1 VALPLSLVTPI
12 QMIGVVLPESD
23 LKIAEEFF
31 ELFKT
36 PWEQAVPRRKYPVVL
51 STSGLTGDFEAD
63 LFLVYGSGQVSGD
76 REAGFSLDQSNGPAD
91 ISWGATQVPIYGRH
105 ATFGAATGN
114 ATLMS
119 DRRAADYRA
128 RVATRNI
135 WRIGYDLFEE
145 TRHLLTNGQPA
156 NRASTP
162 TLELHIALLRHMLLE
177 SGIAFLEVPPRP
189 EGSDFICCLTHDV
202 DFFGIRRHKFDRTL
216 AGFVGRASFKTLA
229 DLIRGRRRAVQAARN
244 WMALLSLPFV
254 FLKMAPDFWRPFDDY
269 ARAENG
275 SRSTFFLVPFK
286 GQPGLAPD
294 GTVHSTR
301 AVPYGMRDIR
311 EEMSQAASRGSEL
324 AVHGID
330 AWRDADAGRR
340 EMRELASTTGPQ
352 PAGVRMHWLYFA
364 PESPRQLEAAGFNYD
379 STWGYND
386 AVGYRPGT
394 SQVFRLPETKAL
406 MELPLSIMDSA
417 LFYPTRMNRSEP
429 DAMLECRQ
437 IVDNARRFGGTVVIN
452 WHDRSLAPER
462 LWDRPYKQLLDEVG
476 KGDRAWFATGAEAV
490 DWFRW
495 RRSTRFTWD
504 TNSRVVTVTAPA
516 ARQGTP
522 AGRLRIS
529 RPAGTNAPV
538 LEERR
543 LDGEHA
549 IGVQL

>member
-1 VALPLSLVTPI
+1 
-12 QMIGVVLPESD
+12 MIGVVLRESD

-51 STSGLTGDFEAD
+51 STGGHIEDFEAD
-63 LFLVYGSGQVSGD
+63 LFLVYGSGQASVD
-76 REAGFSLDQSNGPAD
+76 RKAGISLEQSNSPAD
-91 ISWGATQVPIYGRH
+91 ISWKETTVPIYGRH
-105 ATFGAATGN
+105 ATFDAAVGN
-114 ATLMS
+114 STLVS
-119 DRRAADYRA
+119 DRRAADYRS
-128 RVATRNI
+128 RVATRNV

-145 TRHLLTNGQPA
+145 TRHLLSNGQPA

-189 EGSDFICCLTHDV
+189 EGRDFICCLTHDV

-216 AGFVGRASFKTLA
+216 AGFIGRSSFKTLA
-229 DLIRGRRRAVQAARN
+229 DLIRGRRPVAQAARN

-254 FLKMAPDFWRPFDDY
+254 FLKLAPDFWRPFDDY
-269 ARAENG
+269 ARAEKG
-275 SRSTFFLVPFK
+275 SRSTFFVVPFK
-286 GQPGLAPD
+286 SQPGLAPD
-294 GTVHSTR
+294 GSVHSTR
-301 AVPYGMRDIR
+301 AVPYGMSDIR
-311 EEMSQAASRGSEL
+311 EEMNQAASRGSEL

-340 EMRELASTTGPQ
+340 EMKELTSTTGGQ

-364 PESPRQLEAAGFNYD
+364 TESPRQLEAAGFNYD

-437 IVDNARRFGGTVVIN
+437 IVENARRFGGTVVIN

-476 KGDRAWFATGAEAV
+476 KDDRAWFATGSEAV

-504 TNSRVVTVTAPA
+504 ANSRVVTVTAPA
-516 ARQGTP
+516 ARHGMP
-522 AGRLRIS
+522 AGRLRIC
-529 RPAGTNAPV
+529 RPAAASAPV

-543 LDGEHA
+543 LGGEHE